1 MAFGGAKCPADKVE
15 RTFTVKVMSSPAQVR
30 RAWGLLQDAG
40 DAWAWVIDR
49 QNRTWREGRA
59 SDNDAGVLWKE
70 QKAHGAY
77 PMGKRRHVPVLWRRG
92 MFALAGSETTRD
104 GHRHRPPPPGGQRVP
119 GPGEVPPPQTGP
131 GPCGQA
137 SPGGVP
143 ALAADPGR

>member
-59 SDNDAGVLWKE
+59 SDSDAGVLWKE
-70 QKAHGAY
+70 QKAHGAF
-77 PMGKRRHVPVLWRRG
+77 G
-92 MFALAGSETTRD
+92 ALS
-104 GHRHRPPPPGGQRVP
+104 
-119 GPGEVPPPQTGP
+119 
-131 GPCGQA
+131 
-137 SPGGVP
+137 
-143 ALAADPGR
+143 ADPGR